1 MYYLVGVFRVMICFV
16 FLNNLFLVIYNV
28 VNMVVMFVVLM
39 FCSGYVILMINCC
52 LMELIKLLRR
62 LFIVGLEI
70 LGY

>member
-28 VNMVVMFVVLM
+28 VNMVVIFVVLM